1 MVRLFYPG
9 SAFSILVVLAGVVQ
23 EPEAAYQINQ
33 AQITFASAPLAGDQ
47 FFCIVLGQALG
58 VNTPANGSVNGAQLA
73 KPFNYDNYF
82 YLDDA
87 NNRVGVGTATPMTP
101 LHVEGTGR
109 FTDLTVTGDLTVEGT
124 TSTLD
129 TVVTEVDKLEVGA
142 NNTTVGVAITQS
154 GTGDILRLYDSS
166 TQVVTVKDGGFVA
179 IGTQIEGES
188 GADDLTIATSST
200 TGITIRSGTSNAGN
214 IYFSDGTSGNK

>member
-1 MVRLFYPG
+1 MPYIGRELDRGNYLKLDDISSSFNGSTTTFNLTNGGNAFYPG

-33 AQITFASAPLAGDQ
+33 TQITFASAPLAGDQ

-58 VNTPANGSVNGAQLA
+58 VNTPANGSVNGTQLA

-101 LHVEGTGR
+101 SMLRELE
-109 FTDLTVTGDLTVEGT
+109 DL
-124 TSTLD
+124 
-129 TVVTEVDKLEVGA
+129 
-142 NNTTVGVAITQS
+142 QM
-154 GTGDILRLYDSS
+154 
-166 TQVVTVKDGGFVA
+166 
-179 IGTQIEGES
+179 
-188 GADDLTIATSST
+188 
-200 TGITIRSGTSNAGN
+200 
-214 IYFSDGTSGNK
+214 